1 MPQII
6 RVFYR
11 EWALFRANQAA
22 YWFALLEPALYLL
35 FFLPGISHLT
45 HGNEHYAAF
54 ALPGVLAIL
63 AMTVSQH
70 TGAPVFFD
78 RFTGEAETLR
88 TLPISQAAMLS
99 GRLIIALCRML
110 IQSAIS
116 LGLAKLIY
124 PQVMSLHAAA
134 LFELWCASGAA
145 AVVLSSLSISVAASV
160 KNNSQLNIAFSLLY
174 TPLLLTSSA
183 FYPVTVLPF
192 WVRWVAYVNPL
203 TYLVTD
209 MRACMAI
216 SALSWLDVVIPVAAT
231 VLALAIITVRSST
244 TTMH

>member
-99 GRLIIALCRML
+99 GRLIIEFCEAKSQPLRATNNREGN
-110 IQSAIS
+110 SPAAIFRDRR
-116 LGLAKLIY
+116 GKI
-124 PQVMSLHAAA
+124 
-134 LFELWCASGAA
+134 CG
-145 AVVLSSLSISVAASV
+145 
-160 KNNSQLNIAFSLLY
+160 
-174 TPLLLTSSA
+174 
-183 FYPVTVLPF
+183 F
-192 WVRWVAYVNPL
+192 W
-203 TYLVTD
+203 
-209 MRACMAI
+209 
-216 SALSWLDVVIPVAAT
+216 S
-231 VLALAIITVRSST
+231 
-244 TTMH
+244 